1 MFVQFENDLVEIFIE
16 YRRRKTI
23 KLSIK
28 SDLNVQIVA
37 PLRTPKKYIKQ
48 LIENKKNWIKL
59 HRERMRQ
66 NINLPGTRKYE
77 DAEKFYIMGKPY
89 NLRVVQSD
97 HDRVIVFQND
107 IFMYTKKMEDID
119 YKKRHMEKWY
129 KEMAYEKLKKIYDKV
144 CGKFNV
150 IYIEKPELYFRKMK
164 ARWGSYSPIDNKIL
178 LNSQLIKVPE
188 ECIEYVIVHELCHV
202 RYRNHKKEFYDFL
215 ESFLPDWKVRR
226 QELNR
231 YVSV

>member
-1 MFVQFENDLVEIFIE
+1 MFVQFENDLVEVIIE
-16 YRRRKTI
+16 YKRRKTI

-28 SDLNVQIVA
+28 NDLNVEVVA

-48 LIENKKNWIKL
+48 LLEDKRHWIWM
-59 HRERMRQ
+59 HRERMKQ
-66 NINLPGTRKYE
+66 NINLPTLRKYE
-77 DAEKFYIMGKPY
+77 DGEKFYIMGKEY

-97 HDRVIVFQND
+97 QDRMFIFQND
-107 IFMYTKKMEDID
+107 IFMYTKKKEDID
-119 YKKRHMEKWY
+119 YKRSHMEKWY
-129 KEMAYEKLKKIYDKV
+129 KETAYKQLKIIYDKV
-144 CGKFNV
+144 CNKYAL
-150 IYIEKPELYFRKMK
+150 IYNQKPELYFRKMK

-178 LNSQLIKVPE
+178 LNTQLIKVPE

-215 ESFLPDWKVRR
+215 ESFLTDWKVRR

-231 YVSV
+231 YVNA

>member
-1 MFVQFENDLVEIFIE
+1 MLVQFENDLVEIFIE
-16 YRRRKTI
+16 YKRRKTI

-28 SDLNVQIVA
+28 SDLSVQIVA

-48 LIENKKNWIKL
+48 LIENKRNWISL
-59 HRERMRQ
+59 HRDKMKQ
-66 NINLPGTRKYE
+66 NISIPNIRKY
-77 DAEKFYIMGKPY
+77 DDGEKFYVMGKPY

-97 HDRVIVFQND
+97 HDKIMVFQND
-107 IFMYTKKMEDID
+107 IFMYTKKKEDID
-119 YKKRHMEKWY
+119 YKRRHMEKWY
-129 KEMAYEKLKKIYDKV
+129 KDIAYEKLKKIYDKV
-144 CGKFNV
+144 CRKFDV
-150 IYIEKPELYFRKMK
+150 IYNQKPELYFRKMK

-215 ESFLPDWKVRR
+215 EIFLPDWKFRR